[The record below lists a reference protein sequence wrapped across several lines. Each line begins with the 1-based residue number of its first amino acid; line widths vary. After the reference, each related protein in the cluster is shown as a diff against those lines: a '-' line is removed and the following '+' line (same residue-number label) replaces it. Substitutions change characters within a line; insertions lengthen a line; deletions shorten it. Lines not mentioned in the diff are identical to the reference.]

1 LQKEFSVPEFHT
13 GRVFSFDC
21 KRCFGFLVV
30 DGRREDDKLRI
41 FFHQSEVIPDLVG
54 RRVLSPGTKVSF
66 RIKLMEDGKER
77 AQQIESLEIPAD
89 PETYFEDSIVESWD
103 ATMRSGYLM
112 RPDGSTIY
120 FNGDDVVTVGEDS
133 LRPGRWVNHQVERG
147 RVNGR
152 NTWKAFNISIYEGT
166 ERELTIEEYFASAPD
181 LPIDVPETGP
191 SLTPNV
197 VEPSVLAAATRNL
210 PLMEIIN
217 RRSVGEYREH

>member
-1 LQKEFSVPEFHT
+1 
-13 GRVFSFDC
+13 
-21 KRCFGFLVV
+21 
-30 DGRREDDKLRI
+30 
-41 FFHQSEVIPDLVG
+41 
-54 RRVLSPGTKVSF
+54 
-66 RIKLMEDGKER
+66 MEDGRER

-89 PETYFEDSIVESWD
+89 PQTHFEDSIVESWD
-103 ATMRSGYLM
+103 ATTRSGYLM

-120 FNGDDVVTVGEDS
+120 FRGHDVATVGENS
-133 LRPGRWVNHQVERG
+133 LRPGRWVNHQIERG

-152 NTWKAFNISIYEGT
+152 STWKAFNISIYESA
-166 ERELTIEEYFASAPD
+166 EAEQTIEEYFASAPE